1 MSGTKR
7 VIRVFYD
14 QACPSC
20 RKDRVFYEGLHQA
33 EADQVDW
40 VDAND
45 PKACL
50 IEKGIDPKQALLE
63 LYIEI
68 ENEDGSREI
77 LSEIPAYV
85 VLMQRTRLLKPL
97 SILIG
102 LPLIRPMLSRL
113 YRRWVKQR
121 LQRQGRL

>member
-20 RKDRVFYEGLHQA
+20 RKDRVFYEGLNQSSQD
-33 EADQVDW
+33 EVDW
-40 VDAND
+40 VDVND

-50 IEKGIDPKQALLE
+50 IEKGIDPKQALLA
-63 LYIEI
+63 LFIEI
-68 ENEDGSREI
+68 ENEDGSRTV
-77 LSEIPAYV
+77 LSEIDAYI

-97 SILIG
+97 AFLIG
-102 LPLIRPMLSRL
+102 LPLIRPMLSSL
-113 YRRWVKQR
+113 YRNWVIRR
-121 LQRQGRL
+121 LTRQGRM